1 MKECSCEMR
10 IRIYILLILFAS
22 YGAKAFIG
30 ITWGRQSAQRL
41 LPSQVVDLLLQNG
54 IRHAKIYSSQ
64 QDILEAFE
72 NSGIDLTLTLSHSS
86 LFSSLDSARKWV
98 QQKQMYF
105 DSCRI
110 R

>member
-1 MKECSCEMR
+1 MG
-10 IRIYILLILFAS
+10 IRLYILLILFAS
-22 YGAKAFIG
+22 YGTTEGFIG
-30 ITWGRQSAQRL
+30 INWGRQSAQRL

-64 QDILEAFE
+64 QDILEAFV
-72 NSGIDLTLTLSHSS
+72 NSGIELTLTLHDSS
-86 LFSSLDSARKWV
+86 MFSPLNAARKWV

-105 DSCRI
+105 ESCTI